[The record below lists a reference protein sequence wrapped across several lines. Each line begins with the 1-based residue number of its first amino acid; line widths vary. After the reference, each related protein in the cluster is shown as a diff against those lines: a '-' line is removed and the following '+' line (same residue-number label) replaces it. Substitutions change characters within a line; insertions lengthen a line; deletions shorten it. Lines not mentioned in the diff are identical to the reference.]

1 MSNLK
6 KKKNLMKKVEFKHQR
21 RLVLTEVNQMVEW
34 VALWSMK
41 MMRENSLVTVPVWV
55 ALTLICH

>member
-1 MSNLK
+1 
-6 KKKNLMKKVEFKHQR
+6 MKKVEFKHQR